1 VALVAH
7 GPAPGLAFPADD
19 TRRSAEG
26 GDVATFTV
34 WKFHTADGA
43 ELIHTDLS
51 DEDEDAPRKAFS
63 EED

>member
-1 VALVAH
+1 MALVAH

-26 GDVATFTV
+26 GDVATFTA

-43 ELIHTDLS
+43 ELIRTDLS
-51 DEDEDAPRKAFS
+51 DEAEDALRMAFS
-63 EED
+63 GED